1 MKKKSLFVISP
12 PHYDHSLAAIVEGL
26 NKLDE
31 IKVFSNTN
39 HNYFKQPLSVLKTQI
54 QVAKMADYVMLC
66 HSALESKYEELI
78 GPLINEARDEINI
91 FLDGSD
97 YSEYQDNPDKY
108 KLYFKREFT
117 DISNNLFNKEVHKN
131 VVPISFAAEDRH
143 FTKPTT
149 FHSEIW
155 ENKKD
160 DVVCIMSA
168 CEKRPHRF
176 GIMETLDLNFKGND
190 KVFVGEYREGE
201 TLDTVDTGERH
212 FSGYFQ
218 KLLNAKISVDAYGC
232 GNARQTGRFWESLA
246 NGCLVF
252 YQPIEPSVW
261 SNPYIDGEDFIV
273 YKDNRELIEKIKYYL
288 SHEEEAQRI
297 ADNGYKKL
305 LQYHTTDKRAAEFLS
320 FVGEYL

>member
-26 NKLDE
+26 NKLDD

-39 HNYFKQPLSVLKTQI
+39 HNYFKQSLTVLKTQI

-108 KLYFKREFT
+108 KLYFKREYT

-149 FHSEIW
+149 PHSEMW

-160 DVVCIMSA
+160 DVVCIMST

-176 GIMETLDLNFKGND
+176 GIMETLEVNYKSND
-190 KVFVGEYREGE
+190 RVFVGEYREGD

-232 GNARQTGRFWESLA
+232 GDARQTGRFWESLA
-246 NGCLVF
+246 NGCLLF
-252 YQPIEPSVW
+252 YQPIEPYVW
-261 SNPYIDGEDFIV
+261 SNPYIDGDEFVV
-273 YKDNRELIEKIKYYL
+273 YKDNRELIEKVNYYL
-288 SHEEEAQRI
+288 SHEDEAQRI
-297 ADNGYKKL
+297 ASNGYNKL

>member
-26 NKLDE
+26 NKLDD

-39 HNYFKQPLSVLKTQI
+39 HNYFKQSLTVLKTQI

-78 GPLINEARDEINI
+78 GPLINEVRGEINI

-108 KLYFKREFT
+108 KLYFKREYT

-143 FTKPTT
+143 FTKPTVP
-149 FHSEIW
+149 HSEIW

-176 GIMETLDLNFKGND
+176 GIMETLEVNYKNND
-190 KVFVGEYREGE
+190 RVFVGEYREGD

-246 NGCLVF
+246 NGCLLF
-252 YQPIEPSVW
+252 YQPIEPYVW
-261 SNPYIDGEDFIV
+261 SNPYIDGEDFVV
-273 YKDNRELIEKIKYYL
+273 YKDNRELIEKVNYYL
-288 SHEEEAQRI
+288 SHEDEAQRI
-297 ADNGYKKL
+297 ASNGYNKL

>member
-1 MKKKSLFVISP
+1 
-12 PHYDHSLAAIVEGL
+12 
-26 NKLDE
+26 
-31 IKVFSNTN
+31 
-39 HNYFKQPLSVLKTQI
+39 
-54 QVAKMADYVMLC
+54 
-66 HSALESKYEELI
+66 
-78 GPLINEARDEINI
+78 
-91 FLDGSD
+91 
-97 YSEYQDNPDKY
+97 
-108 KLYFKREFT
+108 
-117 DISNNLFNKEVHKN
+117 
-131 VVPISFAAEDRH
+131 
-143 FTKPTT
+143 
-149 FHSEIW
+149 
-155 ENKKD
+155 
-160 DVVCIMSA
+160 MSA
-168 CEKRPHRF
+168 GEKRPHRF

>member
-26 NKLDE
+26 NKLDD

-39 HNYFKQPLSVLKTQI
+39 HNYFKQSLTVLKTQI

-78 GPLINEARDEINI
+78 GPLINETRDEINI

-97 YSEYQDNPDKY
+97 YSEYQDSPDKY
-108 KLYFKREFT
+108 KLYFKREYT

-149 FHSEIW
+149 PHSEMW

-160 DVVCIMSA
+160 DVVCIMST

-176 GIMETLDLNFKGND
+176 GIMETLEVNYKSND
-190 KVFVGEYREGE
+190 RVFVGEYREGD

-232 GNARQTGRFWESLA
+232 GDARQTGRFWESLA
-246 NGCLVF
+246 NGCLLF
-252 YQPIEPSVW
+252 YQPIEPYVW
-261 SNPYIDGEDFIV
+261 SNPYIDGDEFVV
-273 YKDNRELIEKIKYYL
+273 YKDNRELIEKVNYYL
-288 SHEEEAQRI
+288 SHEDEAQRI
-297 ADNGYKKL
+297 ASNGYNKL

>member
-26 NKLDE
+26 NKLDD

-39 HNYFKQPLSVLKTQI
+39 HNYFKQSLTVLKTQI

-78 GPLINEARDEINI
+78 GPLINETRDEINI

-97 YSEYQDNPDKY
+97 YSEYQDSPDKY
-108 KLYFKREFT
+108 KLYFKREYT

-149 FHSEIW
+149 PHSEMW

-160 DVVCIMSA
+160 DVVCIMST

-176 GIMETLDLNFKGND
+176 GIMETLEVNYKNND
-190 KVFVGEYREGE
+190 RVFVGEYREGD

-252 YQPIEPSVW
+252 YQPIEPYVW
-261 SNPYIDGEDFIV
+261 SNPYIDGEDFVV
-273 YKDNRELIEKIKYYL
+273 YKDNKELVREIGLYNERDIYNLI
-288 SHEEEAQRI
+288 
-297 ADNGYKKL
+297 KK
-305 LQYHTTDKRAAEFLS
+305 
-320 FVGEYL
+320 GI

>member
-12 PHYDHSLAAIVEGL
+12 LHYDHSVAAVIEGL

-31 IKVFSNTN
+31 IKVFSNAN
-39 HNYFKQPLSVLKTQI
+39 HNYFKQPLNILKTQV

-66 HSALESKYEELI
+66 HSALEPKYEEII
-78 GPLINEARDEINI
+78 GPLINEVRNEINI

-97 YSEYQDNPDKY
+97 YSDYQDDPSKY
-108 KLYFKREFT
+108 KLYFKRELS
-117 DISNNLFNKEVHKN
+117 DHSNNFFNKQQYKN
-131 VVPISFAAEDRH
+131 VVPLSFAAEDRH
-143 FTKPTT
+143 FTNPTT
-149 FHSEIW
+149 SHAAIW
-155 ENKKD
+155 GNKKD

-176 GIMETLDLNFKGND
+176 GIMETLELNFKDND
-190 KVFVGEYREGE
+190 KVFVGEYREGD

-261 SNPYIDGEDFIV
+261 SNPYIDGEDFII
-273 YKDNRELIEKIKYYL
+273 YNDNRELIEKIKYYL

-297 ADNGYKKL
+297 ADNGYRKL
-305 LQYHTTDKRAAEFLS
+305 LQYHTTEKRAAEFCKL
-320 FVGEYL
+320 VDEYL

>member
-12 PHYDHSLAAIVEGL
+12 LHYDHSVAAVIEGL

-39 HNYFKQPLSVLKTQI
+39 HNYFKQPLTVLKVQI

-66 HSALESKYEELI
+66 HSALEQKYEEII
-78 GPLINEARDEINI
+78 GSLINEVRNEINI

-97 YSEYQDNPDKY
+97 YSDYQDDPSKY
-108 KLYFKREFT
+108 KLYLKRAFA
-117 DISNNLFNKEVHKN
+117 DISNDFFNKTDGIWTEVQKN

-149 FHSEIW
+149 SHSEIW
-155 ENKKD
+155 ENKKA

-190 KVFVGEYREGE
+190 KVFVGEYREGD

-261 SNPYIDGEDFIV
+261 SNTYIDGEDFIV

-288 SHEEEAQRI
+288 SHEEEAQRS
-297 ADNGYKKL
+297 GGGE
-305 LQYHTTDKRAAEFLS
+305 TVCRS
-320 FVGEYL
+320 GPVGGL

>member
-26 NKLDE
+26 NKLDD

-39 HNYFKQPLSVLKTQI
+39 HNYFKQSLTVLKTQI

-78 GPLINEARDEINI
+78 GPLINEVRGEINI

-108 KLYFKREFT
+108 KLYFKREYT

-143 FTKPTT
+143 FTKPTSP
-149 FHSEIW
+149 HSEIW

-160 DVVCIMSA
+160 DVVCIMST

-176 GIMETLDLNFKGND
+176 GIMETLEVNYKNND
-190 KVFVGEYREGE
+190 RVFVGEYREGD

-246 NGCLVF
+246 NGCLLF
-252 YQPIEPSVW
+252 YQPIEPYVW
-261 SNPYIDGEDFIV
+261 SNPYIDGEDFVV
-273 YKDNRELIEKIKYYL
+273 YKDNRELIEKVNYYL
-288 SHEEEAQRI
+288 SHEDEAQRI
-297 ADNGYKKL
+297 ASNGYNKL
-305 LQYHTTDKRAAEFLS
+305 LQYHTTDKRASEVLS
-320 FVGEYL
+320 FIREYL

>member
-1 MKKKSLFVISP
+1 M
-12 PHYDHSLAAIVEGL
+12 
-26 NKLDE
+26 
-31 IKVFSNTN
+31 
-39 HNYFKQPLSVLKTQI
+39 
-54 QVAKMADYVMLC
+54 
-66 HSALESKYEELI
+66 I

-117 DISNNLFNKEVHKN
+117 DISNNLFNKEVKKN
-131 VVPISFAAEDRH
+131 VVPIGFAAEDRH

-261 SNPYIDGEDFIV
+261 SNPYIDGEDFVV

>member
-26 NKLDE
+26 NKLDD

-39 HNYFKQPLSVLKTQI
+39 HNYFKQSLTVLKTQI

-78 GPLINEARDEINI
+78 GPLINEVRGEINI

-108 KLYFKREFT
+108 KLYFKREYT

-143 FTKPTT
+143 FTKPTAP
-149 FHSEIW
+149 HSEIW

-176 GIMETLDLNFKGND
+176 GIMETLEVNYKNND
-190 KVFVGEYREGE
+190 RVFVGEYREGD

-246 NGCLVF
+246 NGCLLF
-252 YQPIEPSVW
+252 YQPIEPYVW
-261 SNPYIDGEDFIV
+261 SNPYIDGEDFVV
-273 YKDNRELIEKIKYYL
+273 YKDNRELIEKVNYYL
-288 SHEEEAQRI
+288 SHEDEAQRI
-297 ADNGYKKL
+297 ASNGYNKL

>member
-26 NKLDE
+26 NKLDD

-39 HNYFKQPLSVLKTQI
+39 HNYFKQSLTVLKTQI

-78 GPLINEARDEINI
+78 GPLINETRDEINI

-143 FTKPTT
+143 FTKPTVP
-149 FHSEIW
+149 HSEIW

-176 GIMETLDLNFKGND
+176 GIMETLEVNYKND
-190 KVFVGEYREGE
+190 DRVFVGEYREGD

-246 NGCLVF
+246 NGCLLF
-252 YQPIEPSVW
+252 YQPIEPYVW
-261 SNPYIDGEDFIV
+261 SNPYIDGEDFVV
-273 YKDNRELIEKIKYYL
+273 YKDNRELIEKVNYYL
-288 SHEEEAQRI
+288 SHEDEAQRI
-297 ADNGYKKL
+297 ASNGYNKL

>member
-78 GPLINEARDEINI
+78 GPLINETRDEINI

-97 YSEYQDNPDKY
+97 YSEYQDSPDKY

-117 DISNNLFNKEVHKN
+117 DISNNLFNKEVKKN

-149 FHSEIW
+149 PHSEMW

-160 DVVCIMSA
+160 DVVCIMST

-218 KLLNAKISVDAYGC
+218 KLLNAKIRVDAYGC

-261 SNPYIDGEDFIV
+261 SNPYIDGEDFVV